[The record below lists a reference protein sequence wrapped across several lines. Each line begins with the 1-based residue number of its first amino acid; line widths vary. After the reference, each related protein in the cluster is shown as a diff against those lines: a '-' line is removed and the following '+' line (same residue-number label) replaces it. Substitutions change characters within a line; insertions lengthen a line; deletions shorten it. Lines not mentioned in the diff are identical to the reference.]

1 MIVWGP
7 KSESSVLTELQL
19 HWLPPASEAVRVQNS
34 HLKPIRGPDH
44 LYRSYFTTFANL
56 ESLIART
63 PARINAPKPRTHD
76 IDLLEEEELARLN
89 KSENSRTPGKKETL
103 LNQGRG
109 LASAPM
115 IMLLSV
121 WRSYSLQGRKQSN
134 PWNQAR
140 VDSGAFCYRER
151 FVVITKKE
159 KRESGRRNSHGY
171 AVIGD
176 DLSVFG
182 GTDGTNPLKNLHILN
197 TNSHT
202 RIPPSIR
209 GEGPEACEGHS
220 AAVVGK
226 RLLIF
231 SGHGRSADKINEVCY
246 NDLYILNTEIFVW
259 NHATTSGTP
268 PSPRGNHTY
277 SSWKNKIIVMGGE
290 DERDYYPLYDDLY
303 MIDTETG
310 VWANVT
316 TTPDGSSARISVAD
330 DPLKPFM
337 SGVLVFIGG
346 CSRSLE
352 ALDDMYY
359 LHTGKLNRDRRSY
372 L

>member
-1 MIVWGP
+1 MKMRGEKVKGIGEEGP
-7 KSESSVLTELQL
+7 
-19 HWLPPASEAVRVQNS
+19 
-34 HLKPIRGPDH
+34 
-44 LYRSYFTTFANL
+44 
-56 ESLIART
+56 
-63 PARINAPKPRTHD
+63 
-76 IDLLEEEELARLN
+76 
-89 KSENSRTPGKKETL
+89 
-103 LNQGRG
+103 
-109 LASAPM
+109 
-115 IMLLSV
+115 
-121 WRSYSLQGRKQSN
+121 
-134 PWNQAR
+134 
-140 VDSGAFCYRER
+140 
-151 FVVITKKE
+151 
-159 KRESGRRNSHGY
+159 GRRNSHSCV
-171 AVIGD
+171 VIGD

-202 RIPPSIR
+202 RISPSIR

-231 SGHGRSADKINEVCY
+231 SGHGRSADKINE
-246 NDLYILNTEIFVW
+246 I
-259 NHATTSGTP
+259 
-268 PSPRGNHTY
+268 
-277 SSWKNKIIVMGGE
+277 
-290 DERDYYPLYDDLY
+290 
-303 MIDTETG
+303 G
-310 VWANVT
+310 VWTNVT

-330 DPLKPFM
+330 DPLEPFM